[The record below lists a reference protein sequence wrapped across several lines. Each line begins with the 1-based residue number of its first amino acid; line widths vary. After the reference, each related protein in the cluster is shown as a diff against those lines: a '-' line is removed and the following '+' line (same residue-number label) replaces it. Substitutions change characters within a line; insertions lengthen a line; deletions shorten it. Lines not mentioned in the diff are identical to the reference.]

1 MKAWKRTTLVLLIA
15 GCAALT
21 GCSSSESPK
30 EALLNALA
38 KTNDAKT
45 FTYTGSFTIDD
56 IRLPETPGTATNQE
70 ALLKAALPMLLKGA
84 VIQVRGVVQQEPR
97 HAELTLDAKLGTG
110 DVKLSLTVPMIIT
123 ADRLYMKMPD
133 IPGLGV
139 PQEAAGKFV
148 VIDAKKLAE
157 EQGGANAM
165 ADGSIV
171 RLSEDTLKALFDSL
185 DEKTYFSEPKAA
197 DVKDVPE
204 GYKADRFVRMTVD
217 ESQADE
223 AMTAIAGKAIPQIID
238 LILKNEAYMKA
249 LSVTEAQ
256 LEAAK
261 KELTADKLKQGT
273 TIKAM
278 DVTGGIQDDYLT
290 FESGHVQLDSTDAAK
305 GIKLD
310 AHFELT
316 RGNLNETVKF
326 DYEEPKGAVPLD
338 RLQDW
343 LAPDG
348 AK

>member
-1 MKAWKRTTLVLLIA
+1 MKAWKRTTVVLLIA

-21 GCSSSESPK
+21 GCSSSDSPK

-70 ALLKAALPMLLKGA
+70 ALMKAALPVLLKGA
-84 VIQVRGVVQQEPR
+84 VIQVRGVVQKEPR

-110 DVKLSLTVPMIIT
+110 DVKLSLTVPMIVT

-133 IPGLGV
+133 VPGLGI

-148 VIDAKKLAE
+148 VIDAKTE
-157 EQGGANAM
+157 EQGGANAL

-185 DEKTYFSEPKAA
+185 DEKTYFSGPKAA

-204 GYKADRFVRMTVD
+204 GYKADRFVRVTVG

-273 TIKAM
+273 TIKAL

-290 FESGHVQLDSTDAAK
+290 FESGHVLVDSTDAAK
-305 GIKLD
+305 GMKLD

-316 RGNLNETVKF
+316 RDNLNETVKF
-326 DYEEPKGAVPLD
+326 DYEEPKDAVPLD
-338 RLQDW
+338 SLQDW

-348 AK
+348 AQ